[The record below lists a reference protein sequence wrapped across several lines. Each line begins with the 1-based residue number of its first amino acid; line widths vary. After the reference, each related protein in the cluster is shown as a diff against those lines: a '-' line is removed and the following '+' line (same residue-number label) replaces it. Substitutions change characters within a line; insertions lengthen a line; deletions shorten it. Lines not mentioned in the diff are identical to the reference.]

1 MSEGKVFQ
9 SEEKVFQN
17 DRFAQALSICGIKRN
32 NLSAYC
38 DISLP
43 AITSY
48 IKGNRKPTFEVVK
61 RISEYLKVKE
71 MFFYTPKPKL
81 FIRNVAFRKSKTTP
95 KENVIQANELAN
107 NLTEIKNNI
116 IDKYVDIPKVNLPI
130 FDYQISLNENSINKG
145 EIENIAIKTREF
157 WNLNNAPISNMIKLC
172 ESNGIFVFKFEKT
185 DNLTSKIDAFS
196 WWSDEKPM
204 IFLTKN
210 KTAVRSR
217 FDTAHEL
224 GHLILHKN
232 INMDEL
238 DDKQQKIIEKEA
250 DYFAGCFLL
259 PSRSLIQEY
268 VCHNLQALFN
278 LKRRWK
284 MSVQAIAARL
294 KDLNLI
300 DENQTQYIYKQLSF
314 NHYRQQDPVDN
325 EMQHEEMYLFKEITK
340 TLGDKLDYTNEIMI
354 KNIYN
359 DLGFIKNEIN
369 KDNIIQFRRF

>member
-1 MSEGKVFQ
+1 MI
-9 SEEKVFQN
+9 EEKVFQN
-17 DRFAQALSICGIKRN
+17 DRLAQALSICGVKRN
-32 NLSAYC
+32 SLCKYC
-38 DISLP
+38 EIGDSSISQYLNNKRSP
-43 AITSY
+43 S
-48 IKGNRKPTFEVVK
+48 FEVVK
-61 RISEYLKVKE
+61 RISEYLKVNE

-116 IDKYVDIPKVNLPI
+116 IDKYVDTPKVNLPI
-130 FDYQISLNENSINKG
+130 FDYQISLNENNINKE

-196 WWSDEKPM
+196 WWQQIPQTTIFKPM

-217 FDTAHEL
+217 FDIAHEL

-238 DDKQQKIIEKEA
+238 DNEEQKIIEKEA

-259 PSRSLIQEY
+259 PSQSLIQEY
-268 VCHNLQALFN
+268 ICNNLQALFI

-284 MSVQAIAARL
+284 ISVQAIATRL

-300 DENQTQYIYKQLSF
+300 DDNQNQYIYKQLSF
-314 NHYRQQDPVDN
+314 NHYRQEDPVDS
-325 EMQHEEMYLFKEITK
+325 EIQHEDMYLFKEIAK
-340 TLGDKLDYTNEIMI
+340 ELSNKLDYENEIMI
-354 KNIYN
+354 KNLYN
-359 DLGFIKNEIN
+359 DLGFVKNEIKKN
-369 KDNIIQFRRF
+369 NIIQFRRF

>member
-1 MSEGKVFQ
+1 MI
-9 SEEKVFQN
+9 EEKVFQN
-17 DRFAQALSICGIKRN
+17 DRFLQALSICGVKRN
-32 NLSAYC
+32 NLSLYC
-38 DISLP
+38 DISLS

-48 IKGNRKPTFEVVK
+48 VKGDRKPTFEVVN
-61 RISEYLKVKE
+61 RISEYLKVNE
-71 MFFYTPKPKL
+71 MFFYTLKPKL
-81 FIRNVAFRKSKTTP
+81 FIRNVAFRKSKITP

-116 IDKYVDIPKVNLPI
+116 IDKYVDIPKINLPI
-130 FDYQISLNENSINKG
+130 FDYQISLNENNINKE

-157 WNLNNAPISNMIKLC
+157 WKLNNAPISNMIKLC

-217 FDTAHEL
+217 FDIAHEL

-232 INMDEL
+232 INIDEL
-238 DDKQQKIIEKEA
+238 DNEKQKIIEKEA

-259 PSRSLIQEY
+259 PSKSLIQEY
-268 VCHNLQALFN
+268 ICNNLQALFV

-284 MSVQAIAARL
+284 ISVQAIATRL

-300 DENQTQYIYKQLSF
+300 DDNQNQYIYKQLSL
-314 NHYRQQDPVDN
+314 NHYRQ
-325 EMQHEEMYLFKEITK
+325 EENNKR
-340 TLGDKLDYTNEIMI
+340 I
-354 KNIYN
+354 K
-359 DLGFIKNEIN
+359 
-369 KDNIIQFRRF
+369 